1 MPQCRRTRNG
11 SLERENDNY
20 TTKNTQKSTHET
32 YQEEHILEG
41 EGLPLG
47 VLCVGG
53 RHGNVVGGVTPP
65 CRAEC
70 SCSVGITF
78 FAF

>member
-1 MPQCRRTRNG
+1 M
-11 SLERENDNY
+11 ERENDNY

-47 VLCVGG
+47 VLGVCGG
-53 RHGNVVGGVTPP
+53 DGTVVEGVAPP
-65 CRAEC
+65 RRENGEYTGVRLTSSA
-70 SCSVGITF
+70 SI
-78 FAF
+78 